1 MKPACSKN
9 TAPHA
14 SAGATN
20 ANPPSKLT
28 VDGIVDHAVVRGI
41 EKDGLIKR
49 LYR

>member
-9 TAPHA
+9 TASYE

-20 ANPPSKLT
+20 ANSPSKLT
-28 VDGIVDHAVVRGI
+28 VDGIVDGAVMREI
-41 EKDGLIKR
+41 EKNGLIKR